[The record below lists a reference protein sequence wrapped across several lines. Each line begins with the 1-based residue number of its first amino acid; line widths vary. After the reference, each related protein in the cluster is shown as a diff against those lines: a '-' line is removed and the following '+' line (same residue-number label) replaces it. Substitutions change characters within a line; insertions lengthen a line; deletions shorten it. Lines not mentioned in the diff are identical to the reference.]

1 MDMDNYDVILR
12 PVITESTF
20 SLIEEENKLVFI
32 VNKKANKRVIKS
44 AIEKLY
50 EVKCSKVNTL
60 ITPKGEKKAF
70 IRLAPEFHAS
80 EIANKIGIF

>member
-1 MDMDNYDVILR
+1 MDYQDILIK

-20 SLIEEENKLVFI
+20 DLIEIENKLVFI
-32 VNKKANKRVIKS
+32 VDKRANKRQIKE

-50 EVKCSKVNTL
+50 DVKCTKVNTL

-70 IRLAPEFHAS
+70 IKLSLENSAS
-80 EIANKIGIF
+80 EVANKIGIF

>member
-1 MDMDNYDVILR
+1 
-12 PVITESTF
+12 
-20 SLIEEENKLVFI
+20 LIEEENKLVFI

-50 EVKCSKVNTL
+50 DVKCSKVNTL

-70 IRLAPEFHAS
+70 IRLAPEFNAS

>member
-1 MDMDNYDVILR
+1 MDAYDVILR

-50 EVKCSKVNTL
+50 DVKCLKVNTL

-70 IRLAPEFHAS
+70 IRLAPEYHAS

>member
-1 MDMDNYDVILR
+1 MDSYDVLIR

-20 SLIEEENKLVFI
+20 SLIDEENKLVFI

-50 EVKCSKVNTL
+50 DVKCSKVNTL

-70 IRLAPEFHAS
+70 IRLTPEYHAS